1 MNIIVTD
8 GYTLNPGDLSW
19 DEIRQFGD
27 LTIYDRTSPDLLEQ
41 RCLYADIVLTNKT
54 PFSKSTLEKL
64 PQLKMIGVTATGY
77 NIIDTSTAKEKAI
90 IVCNAPAYGTASVAQ
105 HAFAL
110 ILELANQVG
119 IHAQSVAA
127 GKWQQSADW
136 CFNLKP
142 VTELFGK
149 TLGIIGFGNIGQQT
163 ARIAAA
169 FGMKV
174 IYHTPRKKEN
184 ALAEYADMETLF
196 SSSDAIS
203 LHCPLQPDNREFV
216 NAGLLRLM
224 KPTAWLVNTARG
236 QLINEQDLAD
246 ALNNNII
253 AGAGL
258 DVLSAEPPAAGNPL
272 LSAKNCIITPH
283 NAWISREARMR
294 IMDITRNNIVSFLQ
308 GKPVNRVN

>member
-1 MNIIVTD
+1 MNIVITD

-19 DEIRQFGD
+19 DKIRQFGEV
-27 LTIYDRTSPDLLEQ
+27 TIYDRSPADVIEE
-41 RCLYADIVLTNKT
+41 RCLHADIVLTNKT

-64 PQLKMIGVTATGY
+64 AQLKMIAVTATGY
-77 NIIDTSTAKEKAI
+77 NIIDTATATGKGI
-90 IVCNAPAYGTASVAQ
+90 VVCNAPAYGTASVAQ

-119 IHAQSVAA
+119 LHAQSVAA

-136 CFNLKP
+136 CYSLTP
-142 VTELFGK
+142 ITELSGK
-149 TLGIIGFGNIGQQT
+149 TLGIVGFGHIGQQT
-163 ARIAAA
+163 ARIGAA

-174 IYHTPRKKEN
+174 IYHTPRKKET

-196 SSSDAIS
+196 ASSDIIS

-216 NAGLLRLM
+216 NARLLKQM
-224 KPTAWLVNTARG
+224 KPGAWLINTARG
-236 QLINEQDLAD
+236 QLIHEQDLAD
-246 ALNNNII
+246 ALNNHII
-253 AGAGL
+253 AGAAL

-272 LSAKNCIITPH
+272 LSAKHCLITPH

-294 IMDITRNNIVSFLQ
+294 IMAITEQNIMAFLQ